1 MSKGILMSAPSV
13 LELNDGRKT
22 QTRRIINPQ
31 PIDAQVYRWKGE
43 KLYDGEARVLCW
55 KQHVL
60 GPIGWDGFQNRID
73 LWDGGQNRIDL
84 AHLCPYGQPGDLL
97 YVKEAWAQRLD
108 MDHLNGTQ
116 LYDSGVRKAWYWADG
131 PGRCFNTGCAG
142 AAGRYRHA
150 RFMPRWASRTT
161 LELTDVRVQRVQEIS
176 EEDAI
181 HAPDAWERNDWV
193 FALTFNVHKRNVLE
207 MES

>member
-13 LELNDGRKT
+13 LALNDGRKT
-22 QTRRIINPQ
+22 QTRRLAKESELNA
-31 PIDAQVYRWKGE
+31 IDHWRWG
-43 KLYDGEARVLCW
+43 
-55 KQHVL
+55 
-60 GPIGWDGFQNRID
+60 I
-73 LWDGGQNRIDL
+73 
-84 AHLCPYGQPGDLL
+84 PGDLL

-176 EEDAI
+176 IAWNSI
-181 HAPDAWERNDWV
+181 HGPDAWERNDWV

-207 MES
+207 MED